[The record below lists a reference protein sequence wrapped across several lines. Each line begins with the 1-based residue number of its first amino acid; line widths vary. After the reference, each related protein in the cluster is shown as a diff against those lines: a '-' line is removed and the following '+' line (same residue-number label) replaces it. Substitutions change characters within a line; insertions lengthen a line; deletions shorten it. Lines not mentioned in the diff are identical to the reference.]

1 MLLVAVYCN
10 VLVCAYL
17 TLLSHIGQVQFL
29 NFDIM
34 YSSHFNHKQS
44 TTLSALSLISP
55 MWNVCYQLIQN
66 DDNPFTYGNEN
77 DTTSIGT
84 GVLTFKLSSV
94 GSKDEVPV
102 SNTTEPIEIY
112 LASEFLYCNLLIS
125 FKIIVQLF
133 IFSKYLKQLKNY
145 TRNAEHLLD
154 YIIMLSG
161 VMYSDNVLIHNP
173 WLDLFV
179 LNMII
184 EFPTSFTRQYIS
196 FVLTHLY

>member
-1 MLLVAVYCN
+1 
-10 VLVCAYL
+10 
-17 TLLSHIGQVQFL
+17 
-29 NFDIM
+29 M

-125 FKIIVQLF
+125 FKLFVQLF